1 MNIAKRSEIN
11 LNSFTFRLVEVI
23 KKKSPDAMDPTKN
36 LRYVEGEEESVGLSS
51 DSCENEN
58 EIEIEDEIEKIATQ
72 KNRERFAIKKT
83 YSVEVCIS
91 VF

>member
-1 MNIAKRSEIN
+1 
-11 LNSFTFRLVEVI
+11 VI

-58 EIEIEDEIEKIATQ
+58 ENEVEIEDEIEKIATQ

-91 VF
+91 VIKMHQCIDFSTFYF

>member
-1 MNIAKRSEIN
+1 
-11 LNSFTFRLVEVI
+11 
-23 KKKSPDAMDPTKN
+23 MDPTKN

-51 DSCENEN
+51 DSCENENEN

-83 YSVEVCIS
+83 YSVEVCLLLIIIIKMHQCIAFS
-91 VF
+91 TFYFWFN